1 MPANPIDIRVGQLIR
16 LRRQSLGMTQHD
28 LGQQAGCKF
37 QQIQKYETGANRV
50 SASRLKAIADA
61 LNVRPSFFFEEN
73 ISESAADKSLLDA
86 LADGNR
92 RYVKLV
98 TAFNSLDENLQLA
111 ALDMIC
117 AMAKSA
123 DKA

>member
-16 LRRQSLGMTQHD
+16 VRRQLAGLTQDELGKA
-28 LGQQAGCKF
+28 AGCRF

-61 LNVRPSFFFEEN
+61 LNVRPSFFFDEGKTGNEEDM
-73 ISESAADKSLLDA
+73 SFLDA
-86 LADGNR
+86 LTNGSKRHA
-92 RYVKLV
+92 KLL
-98 TAFNSLDENLQLA
+98 TAFNKLDEPLQHA

-117 AMAKSA
+117 AMAKDA
-123 DKA
+123 D

>member
-1 MPANPIDIRVGQLIR
+1 MPPHPVDIRVGQLIR

-28 LGQQAGCKF
+28 LGLQAGCKF

-61 LNVRPSFFFEEN
+61 LKTRPSFFFEEN
-73 ISESAADKSLLDA
+73 ISENEADKSLLA
-86 LADGNR
+86 AIGDGNR

-98 TAFNSLDENLQLA
+98 TAFNALDENLQLA

-117 AMAKSA
+117 AMAKTK
-123 DKA
+123 DNT